1 MKRKI
6 TKRRSPKGYAAPYK
20 DGAGYR
26 YKAVWKDENGREIL
40 IEGKPVVVSGRGS
53 TPDMARKKAESNLD
67 LEVAK
72 LNALTIPKEHLMVAD
87 LCQFWLDD
95 HKSQISYNTNVG
107 YQRAIDGFIRPIL
120 SSVSI
125 TMLNTSHVMKIY
137 SKIRESGLS
146 RSVEVQVRAVG
157 AGACDLAKSLNY
169 VTDNPFRN
177 LKLRKRSHALP
188 ETFTLEEIKAI
199 LETADKTGRLAYA
212 LLALLYGLRVS
223 EQLALRWQ
231 DIDVESDTPMIFIR
245 EQIQRRTGQGLVRA
259 KLKTKNCV
267 RDIEIEPELLK
278 ALKKLKAVQE
288 TESAVH
294 GPQWNPEGYLFINR
308 SGNRMDNGMERER
321 WTKLLADSGVE
332 YKRRHIGRHSSALV
346 MNNGEITSKLLG
358 HSSMQVTVDLYGHM
372 KRGTLTEGLSKA
384 VQSVFTSSQSKL

>member
-1 MKRKI
+1 
-6 TKRRSPKGYAAPYK
+6 
-20 DGAGYR
+20 
-26 YKAVWKDENGREIL
+26 
-40 IEGKPVVVSGRGS
+40 
-53 TPDMARKKAESNLD
+53 
-67 LEVAK
+67 
-72 LNALTIPKEHLMVAD
+72 
-87 LCQFWLDD
+87 
-95 HKSQISYNTNVG
+95 
-107 YQRAIDGFIRPIL
+107 
-120 SSVSI
+120 
-125 TMLNTSHVMKIY
+125 MKIY

-199 LETADKTGRLAYA
+199 LKTADETGRFAYA
-212 LLALLYGLRVS
+212 VLALLYGLRVS

-231 DIDVESDTPMIFIR
+231 DMDVESDKPMIFIR

-267 RDIEIEPELLK
+267 RDIGIVPKLLP

-308 SGNRMDNGMERER
+308 SGNAMDNGMERER
-321 WTKLLADSGVE
+321 WRKLLADSGVE

-346 MNNGEITSKLLG
+346 MDDGEKSSRLLG

-372 KRGTLTEGLSKA
+372 KPGTLTESLSKA
-384 VQSVFTSSQSKL
+384 LQSVFTSSQSEL

>member
-1 MKRKI
+1 MKNRNN
-6 TKRRSPKGYAAPYK
+6 KRRRPKGHAAPYI
-20 DGAGYR
+20 DGAGFR
-26 YKAVWKDENGREIL
+26 YEATWKDKNGKEIL
-40 IEGKPVVVSGRGS
+40 IDGKSVTSKGRGS
-53 TPDMARKKAESNLD
+53 TPEMAINTAEANLNAK
-67 LEVAK
+67 VAK
-72 LNALTIPKEHLMVAD
+72 LNALTIPKEHLLVAD

-125 TMLNTSHVMKIY
+125 TTLSTSHVMKIY

-188 ETFTLEEIKAI
+188 ETFTLEEIRAI
-199 LETADKTGRLAYA
+199 IKTADETGRLAYA
-212 LLALLYGLRVS
+212 ILALVYGLRVS

-231 DIDVESDTPMIFIR
+231 DMDIESDKPTMFIR

-259 KLKTKNCV
+259 KLKTKKCV
-267 RDIEIEPELLK
+267 RDIGIGPKLLK
-278 ALKKLKAVQE
+278 ALKKLKAAQE

-308 SGNRMDNGMERER
+308 SGNAMDNGMEREKWR
-321 WTKLLADSGVE
+321 KLLADSGVE

-346 MNNGEITSKLLG
+346 INNGEISSKLLG
-358 HSSMQVTVDLYGHM
+358 HSSMQVTIDLYGHM
-372 KRGTLTEGLSKA
+372 KPGTLTESLSKA
-384 VQSVFTSSQSKL
+384 EESVFTSSQSEL

>member
-1 MKRKI
+1 MKNKSNK
-6 TKRRSPKGYAAPYK
+6 KRRPKGYAAPYI
-20 DGAGYR
+20 DGAGFR
-26 YKAVWKDENGREIL
+26 YEAIWKDKNGKEIL
-40 IEGKPVVVSGRGS
+40 IDGKLVTSKGRGS
-53 TPDMARKKAESNLD
+53 TPEMAIKTAEANLNAK
-67 LEVAK
+67 VARF
-72 LNALTIPKEHLMVAD
+72 NALTIPKEHLMIAD

-125 TMLNTSHVMKIY
+125 TTLSTVHVMKIY

-199 LETADKTGRLAYA
+199 LETSDKTGRLAYA

-231 DIDVESDTPMIFIR
+231 DMDVESDTPMIF
-245 EQIQRRTGQGLVRA
+245 T
-259 KLKTKNCV
+259 
-267 RDIEIEPELLK
+267 
-278 ALKKLKAVQE
+278 
-288 TESAVH
+288 VH

-308 SGNRMDNGMERER
+308 NGNPMDNGMERER

-384 VQSVFTSSQSKL
+384 VQSVFTSSKSEL